1 MAKLENFNILVVE
14 DDPTIR
20 LLVKKALE
28 HHGANIQEASTAKIG
43 RELALSSG
51 LDIIILDLRLPDG
64 NGYDICESIRAN
76 GVKTPVLIL
85 SADHDTDIKVRNL
98 NAGADDYLTKPFSI
112 EELLA
117 RIEAIMRRSNS
128 TEGVVE
134 LTCHDL
140 RIDMIKREITVK
152 NNEVELTNS
161 EFILLVY
168 LVKNKGREISL
179 EELAENVW
187 GIGFNTQTNYINV
200 YVSYLRKKLRK
211 YSDFQFIQ
219 TVRKKGFKAVC
230 EEQTKKASKS

>member
-28 HHGANIQEASTAKIG
+28 HHGAKIQEASTAKTG
-43 RELALSSG
+43 RELALSAG

-134 LTCHDL
+134 LTCQDL
-140 RIDMIKREITVK
+140 RIDMIKRTITVK

-161 EFILLVY
+161 EFNLLVY

-211 YSDFQFIQ
+211 HSDFQYIR

-230 EEQTKKASKS
+230 EE

>member
-28 HHGANIQEASTAKIG
+28 HHGANIQEASTAKTG

-134 LTCHDL
+134 LTCQDL
-140 RIDMIKREITVK
+140 RIDMIKRTITVK

-161 EFILLVY
+161 EFNLLVY

-211 YSDFQFIQ
+211 HSDFQFIQ

-230 EEQTKKASKS
+230 EE

>member
-28 HHGANIQEASTAKIG
+28 HHGANIQEASTAKTG
-43 RELALSSG
+43 RELALSPG

-140 RIDMIKREITVK
+140 RIDMIKRTITVK
-152 NNEVELTNS
+152 GNDIELTNS
-161 EFILLVY
+161 EFNLLVY

-211 YSDFQFIQ
+211 HSDFQFIQ

-230 EEQTKKASKS
+230 EEQSKKAAE

>member
-1 MAKLENFNILVVE
+1 MAKLENYSILVVE

-28 HHGANIQEASTAKIG
+28 HHGANIEEASNAATG
-43 RELALSSG
+43 REMALSSD

-117 RIEAIMRRSNS
+117 RIEAIMRRSS
-128 TEGVVE
+128 SSEGVVE

-140 RIDMIKREITVK
+140 RIDMIKRTITVN
-152 NNEVELTNS
+152 NNEVDLTNS
-161 EFILLVY
+161 EFNLLVY

-179 EELAENVW
+179 DELAENVW

-200 YVSYLRKKLRK
+200 YVSYLRKKLRE
-211 YSDFQFIQ
+211 YSDFQFIR
-219 TVRKKGFKAVC
+219 TVRKIGFMAVC
-230 EEQTKKASKS
+230 EDKSK

>member
-1 MAKLENFNILVVE
+1 MAKLDNFNILVVE

-28 HHGANIQEASTAKIG
+28 HHGAKIQEASTAKIG
-43 RELALSSG
+43 RELALTSN

-64 NGYDICESIRAN
+64 NGNDISIRAN

-117 RIEAIMRRSNS
+117 RIEAIMRRSTS
-128 TEGVVE
+128 TEGVIE
-134 LTCHDL
+134 LECQDL
-140 RIDMIKREITVK
+140 RIDMIKRTITVK

-161 EFILLVY
+161 EFNLLVY

-187 GIGFNTQTNYINV
+187 GIGFDTQTNYINV

-211 YSDFQFIQ
+211 YSDVQFIQ

-230 EEQTKKASKS
+230 E

>member
-28 HHGANIQEASTAKIG
+28 HHGANIQEASNAKSG

-117 RIEAIMRRSNS
+117 RIEAIVRRSSNS
-128 TEGVVE
+128 EGVVE

-140 RIDMIKREITVK
+140 RIDMIKRTITIK
-152 NNEVELTNS
+152 NNEVDLTNS
-161 EFILLVY
+161 EFNLLVY

-211 YSDFQFIQ
+211 HSDFQFIR

-230 EEQTKKASKS
+230 EE